1 MQIPSDKGFVV
12 YLFTAET
19 HELLDTYTSVPGS
32 YVENGIVRWN
42 TRLTLQTDTFYLPA
56 SVSYNNWSTL
66 ATRYVASERGL
77 ASPQALEAFLRERL
91 DEPALTVTASAGRQL
106 LADIETVSA
115 GSFFRP
121 TYRLQF
127 GINPLN
133 RESVFIGG
141 SLKTGTLLKEIYW
154 MLAASAVWAVL
165 LILCLIYQARTI
177 HGERKLN
184 RLRNDFL
191 HAMIHELKRPVQSLK
206 ILMSVLKDK
215 EMSHDETLRREAV
228 ADAQAELDN
237 LSAYFSKLRDMTY
250 GDFKEIPLNRTVFS
264 LNALLRPL
272 AEKAERQGV
281 SIRIDSE
288 PQDILVKADRMHISN
303 IFSNLLENAVKYA
316 RGEAVITIT
325 LRQTGNRTDIKVSD
339 NGRGIPAD
347 ELKHIFEKFYRSPAV
362 RRENIPGLG
371 LGLSYVKS
379 LVEAHRGHIRVE
391 SEPKPRYHLLYIYTA
406 MNDSPLKI
414 LFADDDATYSL
425 FLKRF
430 LKKAGY
436 EVVHVPRREAGA
448 GAVPPLPPRPGIAGH
463 QYAGDKRI
471 RGGTANPQL
480 GQESAAVLPVRPHRN
495 LRPPERIQ
503 PERERLHPQ
512 ALLSRRTIGKDR
524 RTFRG
529 QYRRRQPALPASHTL
544 FSPETNELT
553 VCGTAH
559 TVTSRQA
566 EILTLLFQNIN
577 QTVYREDILTH
588 VWGNDSYANSL
599 ALNVQISYLRH
610 YLKDDSG
617 IRIESIKK
625 KGYVLRTVSPE

>member
-1 MQIPSDKGFVV
+1 MKKSVPWINLVTIVASLSILIAQAIGFRLQCRHALEQAVNEQKRLVGQCCGDFFRQQMQIPSDKGFVV

-165 LILCLIYQARTI
+165 LMLCLIYQARTI

-184 RLRNDFL
+184 RLRN
-191 HAMIHELKRPVQSLK
+191 
-206 ILMSVLKDK
+206 
-215 EMSHDETLRREAV
+215 
-228 ADAQAELDN
+228 
-237 LSAYFSKLRDMTY
+237 MTY

-325 LRQTGNRTDIKVSD
+325 LRQTGNRTDIEVSD

-391 SEPKPRYHLLYIYTA
+391 SEPNRGTTFYI
-406 MNDSPLKI
+406 SI
-414 LFADDDATYSL
+414 
-425 FLKRF
+425 
-430 LKKAGY
+430 
-436 EVVHVPRREAGA
+436 
-448 GAVPPLPPRPGIAGH
+448 
-463 QYAGDKRI
+463 
-471 RGGTANPQL
+471 PQ
-480 GQESAAVLPVRPHRN
+480 
-495 LRPPERIQ
+495 
-503 PERERLHPQ
+503 
-512 ALLSRRTIGKDR
+512 
-524 RTFRG
+524 
-529 QYRRRQPALPASHTL
+529 
-544 FSPETNELT
+544 
-553 VCGTAH
+553 
-559 TVTSRQA
+559 
-566 EILTLLFQNIN
+566 
-577 QTVYREDILTH
+577 
-588 VWGNDSYANSL
+588 
-599 ALNVQISYLRH
+599 
-610 YLKDDSG
+610 
-617 IRIESIKK
+617 
-625 KGYVLRTVSPE
+625 

>member
-1 MQIPSDKGFVV
+1 MKKSVPWINLVTIVASLSILIAQAIGFRLQCRHALEQAVDEQKRLVGQCCDDFFRQQMEVPSDKGFVV

-32 YVENGIVRWN
+32 YVENGIVRLN
-42 TRLTLQTDTFYLPA
+42 PRLTLQTDTFYLPA

-154 MLAASAVWAVL
+154 MLAASAVWAIL
-165 LILCLIYQARTI
+165 LMLCLIYQARTI

-206 ILMSVLKDK
+206 ILMSV
-215 EMSHDETLRREAV
+215 
-228 ADAQAELDN
+228 
-237 LSAYFSKLRDMTY
+237 
-250 GDFKEIPLNRTVFS
+250 FKEIPLNRTVFS

-325 LRQTGNRTDIKVSD
+325 LRQTGNRTDIEVSD

-391 SEPKPRYHLLYIYTA
+391 SEPNRGTTFYI
-406 MNDSPLKI
+406 SI
-414 LFADDDATYSL
+414 
-425 FLKRF
+425 
-430 LKKAGY
+430 
-436 EVVHVPRREAGA
+436 
-448 GAVPPLPPRPGIAGH
+448 
-463 QYAGDKRI
+463 
-471 RGGTANPQL
+471 PQ
-480 GQESAAVLPVRPHRN
+480 
-495 LRPPERIQ
+495 
-503 PERERLHPQ
+503 
-512 ALLSRRTIGKDR
+512 
-524 RTFRG
+524 
-529 QYRRRQPALPASHTL
+529 
-544 FSPETNELT
+544 
-553 VCGTAH
+553 
-559 TVTSRQA
+559 
-566 EILTLLFQNIN
+566 
-577 QTVYREDILTH
+577 
-588 VWGNDSYANSL
+588 
-599 ALNVQISYLRH
+599 
-610 YLKDDSG
+610 
-617 IRIESIKK
+617 
-625 KGYVLRTVSPE
+625 